1 MKLRSEPKRV
11 ERMQICL
18 VTEIFSQ
25 SNPFFGEE
33 PHLVHSEEKPWHN
46 IEKMT
51 KMIN

>member
-1 MKLRSEPKRV
+1 MKLRSESKRM

-33 PHLVHSEEKPWHN
+33 PHPVHSEEKPN
-46 IEKMT
+46 EKMT
-51 KMIN
+51 K